1 MSETYTVTGSLTDS
15 RTVALD
21 EAVPMASGR
30 VRVVVERLAAEGR
43 RPYREVMDAIR
54 DRQRLRGHRPP
65 SSDSVDAWIRAER
78 ESWGE

>member
-1 MSETYTVTGSLTDS
+1 MSETYVVNGSLTDA

-21 EAVPMASGR
+21 EAVPISSGR
-30 VRVVVERLAAEGR
+30 VRVVVESLDVLKP

-54 DRQRLRGHRPP
+54 ARQLRRGHQPP
-65 SSDSVDAWIRAER
+65 SPELVEEMIRVER